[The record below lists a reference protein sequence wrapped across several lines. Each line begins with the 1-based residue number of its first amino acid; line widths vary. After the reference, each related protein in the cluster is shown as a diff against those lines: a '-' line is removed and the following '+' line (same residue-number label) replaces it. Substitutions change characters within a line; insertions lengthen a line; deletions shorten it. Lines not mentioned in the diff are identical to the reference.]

1 MFNSR
6 KYRIALMARAAE
18 LRESLARRQA
28 IQIEA
33 AADDMDRTIQAA
45 ARDLA
50 ILGLDEDH
58 RKLRGVEAALR
69 RIDHGTF
76 GECQRCEEPIAERR
90 LNAVPWAALCLGCQE
105 EADHLHYAVRRA
117 PAAA

>member
-6 KYRIALMARAAE
+6 KYRLALKARAAE
-18 LRESLARRQA
+18 LRESLTRRQG
-28 IQIEA
+28 IEIEA

-58 RKLRGVEAALR
+58 RKLRAVEAALM
-69 RIDHGTF
+69 RIEQGTF
-76 GECQRCEEPIAERR
+76 GDCLRCEEPIAERR

-105 EADHLHYAVRRA
+105 EADHLHYADRRA
-117 PAAA
+117 PVAA